1 MNGKIDKTAREKFRA
16 LAKELK
22 TSRVRGPIGTY
33 PAGHWGG
40 VKLKALID
48 SMEVI
53 EDDCDCK
60 KIIQLKNGDWVC
72 QYCGYNFGKDAPTLQ
87 AEQEAD
93 DSAEL

>member
-1 MNGKIDKTAREKFRA
+1 MKQSEMEKLRELASDWEKRYIDGGSAINYRRS
-16 LAKELK
+16 KELL
-22 TSRVRGPIGTY
+22 T
-33 PAGHWGG
+33 
-40 VKLKALID
+40 LID